1 MARKKAKRQGCHVR
15 MSRQNATCLENFKSV
30 NDRNCAARLKKVVKV
45 TILLKTKRCSKIA
58 DVFACDCY

>member
-1 MARKKAKRQGCHVR
+1 MARKKAKKAG
-15 MSRQNATCLENFKSV
+15 MSRQNATCLENFKAV